1 MKQTKFTNF
10 LNRKYTPSMY
20 QTIHKSLAFKYI
32 FTFVLVTSSLFSFA
46 QCSPKVV
53 RTDGTLSTSGTF
65 CEGQIIAFE
74 ANSPG
79 YTTTIEWDFGYNS
92 NKSSAEKPTFNYPLA
107 GNYTV
112 TFKGDGFAGQC
123 TETIAITIKPSPDIH
138 FRRLNDSAQCFK
150 NNSFCFKDSSQA
162 PSGLIVRQTYV
173 FSNGLRIDSI
183 NPTFPYS
190 FCVDI
195 TDPSGG
201 YFDLVIESEDSSGC
215 VSKLIFQD
223 YLYVYPK
230 LGIEFQNITPNPNPN
245 CDSTLGRFKNV
256 SLVPLADVDSF
267 MWVFGD
273 GDSVKGD
280 ASTNTE
286 WWNGPAND
294 GIIEHMYRKNGTFD
308 GTLIAS
314 AYGCTDTFTF
324 RAAVS
329 NILLEPKI
337 LSTPNPAC
345 TPDNPISFSVQGL
358 NGANVSSFLWNFGNP
373 PAGPPNLNDKTLTPE
388 FSYGPGPWMISLRLR
403 SGPCDIT
410 VYDTVQV
417 IGPGSTIEVPFDR
430 VAEDQAFQCVIE
442 DTVCFPNNSS
452 FYQND
457 FNRLDEDSIV
467 FYYDYTFERVFDI
480 TSGQYTFR
488 YRTWEERPR
497 GNFLLTDSVY
507 ANTDTIKQNGY
518 RVYYDATKDSIAA
531 IQGNDTTW
539 HKDFYATAPNLSY
552 RFGVNGRKR
561 FIFNYIPPTGR
572 GGVGTGDQTAI
583 PPAVQFKDF
592 RPNVW
597 RVWDMGDQY
606 APQCTTDSRP
616 WVNKNVGINCN
627 WVIDS
632 APCHWYTP
640 WDEVYRTFQEGRNYT
655 QPYRETRI
663 YKPLRECYQVN
674 IYAADTMIVPGDTIL
689 TVPIDSSYTYR
700 GVTIPAGVRYPKN
713 KLGNWIVRRPPS
725 IFYGTKFYWDA
736 ALDTFVAINNIV
748 DTTYHDEDSLGRNN
762 PLNGKGTTQW
772 TVTYHDMEFTIPTGV
787 TIDIVKLQGPGGGG
801 AGAGGTRTLTGPQ
814 TVIIEADEQFTL
826 YSLDSIIPTIYIE
839 ENGPDTSYAQP
850 SNYVTEELKFGI
862 LVRTVKQAVF
872 VDSAAHREK
881 WFTDRAT
888 CFNVSLWQKDT
899 IHPLLCEA
907 TGTKSL
913 ALIPP
918 NAKGLEWVSGTPC
931 PFDGNN
937 LNYILT
943 FDISET
949 KPGCTQQ
956 WFAVNL
962 DTFADPNAFIPFNNG
977 LLAPPPPGLPIPFVL
992 PYAIRGNLGTRFV
1005 KGYSPGEIG
1014 NPYARNP
1021 IGSFALGLIVGNG
1034 KPDPNGGPPACLDTF
1049 YYPDLFRILPL
1060 DASFEIVYPLPISTT
1075 PLQYYMCPGDT
1086 AYYRIINPIQ
1096 DSIKTLRW
1104 AWGYQGLGKG
1114 PNLSIYVEEFQYYQ
1128 PYKGPRPN
1136 RNDKDIVYNGED
1148 WLYNYVV
1155 RRNIDDIL
1163 GEELLD
1169 TIVTSIIKD
1178 WKIVAIKTNTDQ
1190 LIKDAFEQLLG
1201 LNYSEIPAEDVPYYL
1216 GDGTFGCLD
1225 TTGISDLF
1233 QFGIQVYSDKT
1244 KDWGVTRVGDKIY
1257 RLDTTVRPFQNI
1269 ETQHILHFRDSSMQG
1284 FDTLMLDTN
1293 FDGRKDRLT
1302 GLYRHIY
1309 KYPVITNPDECN
1321 PSVKDT
1327 IYRNGSG
1334 PMAPSLF
1341 LNSTPGCEARST
1353 QLLNVGF
1360 YNDFWVRNENLC
1372 QGLNL
1377 VIEDS
1382 LRYYQYGEQDPFTY
1396 PIHDFPL
1403 WQTRYITNEE
1413 TYRADWDINDG
1424 QFDSTRS
1431 IILNHTYTDPGE
1443 YTITV
1448 VAEDSIGCTD
1458 TTFLKAYVSKVIP
1471 GFDFGSAIVNCASII
1486 NFKDTSTYIDP
1497 CAAKDTCSNGTDLSC
1512 EKIIAWE
1519 WDFGD
1524 GTRKSI
1530 LQNPSHN
1537 YTSGGYYDVRLIVTT
1552 ELGCVDSI
1560 IQTIYIPGPQP
1571 EFEFDNAVWN
1581 INDTAVICVGDLVNL
1596 KNTSKGDVNT
1606 PKFQIIW
1613 GDGSNDPPAGI
1624 DSIFGHVYNTPGTYE
1639 LFLIQED
1646 EIPGTGNRCS
1656 RIFPDTNPDLL
1667 IQHRIVVIVNPRP
1680 DVLITASDTL
1690 VCPDDPIV
1698 FTGTLDDRYLR
1709 LKWLM
1714 GYNNDEI
1721 NEVVPDTTVT
1731 YAYPVSGTYQV
1742 ILAPEYDELPRC
1754 WDRDTITVRV
1764 VDVKA
1769 SFDIDSSAR
1778 PEFCFTNT
1786 STGATSYRWT
1796 FEETP
1801 PLIDGASEETDPCYN
1816 WDERK
1821 GTYKV
1826 CLTAI
1831 SSEGCEDDTC
1841 QIVSNTFLRRLVP
1854 YNVFTPN
1861 GSDDFNN
1868 EFVIEGESLDEYEI
1882 KIFNR
1887 WGESVFESSDINKS
1901 WNGKVNNTGVEC
1913 PEGTY
1918 FYIINYTFK
1927 FGEKNEGLG
1936 PIEGSVE
1943 LIRQ

>member
-1 MKQTKFTNF
+1 M
-10 LNRKYTPSMY
+10 
-20 QTIHKSLAFKYI
+20 
-32 FTFVLVTSSLFSFA
+32 
-46 QCSPKVV
+46 
-53 RTDGTLSTSGTF
+53 
-65 CEGQIIAFE
+65 
-74 ANSPG
+74 
-79 YTTTIEWDFGYNS
+79 
-92 NKSSAEKPTFNYPLA
+92 
-107 GNYTV
+107 
-112 TFKGDGFAGQC
+112 
-123 TETIAITIKPSPDIH
+123 
-138 FRRLNDSAQCFK
+138 
-150 NNSFCFKDSSQA
+150 
-162 PSGLIVRQTYV
+162 
-173 FSNGLRIDSI
+173 
-183 NPTFPYS
+183 
-190 FCVDI
+190 
-195 TDPSGG
+195 
-201 YFDLVIESEDSSGC
+201 
-215 VSKLIFQD
+215 
-223 YLYVYPK
+223 
-230 LGIEFQNITPNPNPN
+230 
-245 CDSTLGRFKNV
+245 
-256 SLVPLADVDSF
+256 
-267 MWVFGD
+267 
-273 GDSVKGD
+273 
-280 ASTNTE
+280 
-286 WWNGPAND
+286 
-294 GIIEHMYRKNGTFD
+294 
-308 GTLIAS
+308 
-314 AYGCTDTFTF
+314 
-324 RAAVS
+324 
-329 NILLEPKI
+329 
-337 LSTPNPAC
+337 
-345 TPDNPISFSVQGL
+345 
-358 NGANVSSFLWNFGNP
+358 
-373 PAGPPNLNDKTLTPE
+373 
-388 FSYGPGPWMISLRLR
+388 
-403 SGPCDIT
+403 
-410 VYDTVQV
+410 
-417 IGPGSTIEVPFDR
+417 
-430 VAEDQAFQCVIE
+430 
-442 DTVCFPNNSS
+442 
-452 FYQND
+452 
-457 FNRLDEDSIV
+457 
-467 FYYDYTFERVFDI
+467 
-480 TSGQYTFR
+480 
-488 YRTWEERPR
+488 
-497 GNFLLTDSVY
+497 
-507 ANTDTIKQNGY
+507 
-518 RVYYDATKDSIAA
+518 
-531 IQGNDTTW
+531 
-539 HKDFYATAPNLSY
+539 
-552 RFGVNGRKR
+552 
-561 FIFNYIPPTGR
+561 
-572 GGVGTGDQTAI
+572 
-583 PPAVQFKDF
+583 
-592 RPNVW
+592 
-597 RVWDMGDQY
+597 
-606 APQCTTDSRP
+606 
-616 WVNKNVGINCN
+616 
-627 WVIDS
+627 
-632 APCHWYTP
+632 
-640 WDEVYRTFQEGRNYT
+640 
-655 QPYRETRI
+655 
-663 YKPLRECYQVN
+663 
-674 IYAADTMIVPGDTIL
+674 
-689 TVPIDSSYTYR
+689 
-700 GVTIPAGVRYPKN
+700 
-713 KLGNWIVRRPPS
+713 
-725 IFYGTKFYWDA
+725 
-736 ALDTFVAINNIV
+736 
-748 DTTYHDEDSLGRNN
+748 
-762 PLNGKGTTQW
+762 
-772 TVTYHDMEFTIPTGV
+772 
-787 TIDIVKLQGPGGGG
+787 
-801 AGAGGTRTLTGPQ
+801 
-814 TVIIEADEQFTL
+814 
-826 YSLDSIIPTIYIE
+826 
-839 ENGPDTSYAQP
+839 
-850 SNYVTEELKFGI
+850 
-862 LVRTVKQAVF
+862 
-872 VDSAAHREK
+872 
-881 WFTDRAT
+881 
-888 CFNVSLWQKDT
+888 
-899 IHPLLCEA
+899 
-907 TGTKSL
+907 
-913 ALIPP
+913 
-918 NAKGLEWVSGTPC
+918 
-931 PFDGNN
+931 
-937 LNYILT
+937 
-943 FDISET
+943 
-949 KPGCTQQ
+949 
-956 WFAVNL
+956 
-962 DTFADPNAFIPFNNG
+962 
-977 LLAPPPPGLPIPFVL
+977 
-992 PYAIRGNLGTRFV
+992 
-1005 KGYSPGEIG
+1005 
-1014 NPYARNP
+1014 
-1021 IGSFALGLIVGNG
+1021 
-1034 KPDPNGGPPACLDTF
+1034 
-1049 YYPDLFRILPL
+1049 PL

-1680 DVLITASDTL
+1680 DVLITASDTV